1 MAKTRRNEA
10 PIIETKRLVLRRK
23 KYDDIPDMMKMFND
37 DEVREFVGGYPPR
50 DERSITGMIRHR
62 TETQWAVTLKDTGE
76 YLGEVEIVNIADDY
90 LGEIGYMFLQEHWG
104 KGFANEAVTA
114 MIEHAQ
120 NVLNLKRLYATI
132 DNKHGRSK
140 KLIEKLG
147 FELIAV
153 LPESNFYGRVADVAY
168 YSRTL

>member
-1 MAKTRRNEA
+1 MAKTRNEA

-23 KYDDIPDMMKMFND
+23 KYDDFPYMMKMFND

-50 DERSITGMIRHR
+50 DERSIKGMIRHR
-62 TETQWAVTLKDTGE
+62 IETGWAVTLKDTGE
-76 YLGEVEIVNIADDY
+76 YLGEVEIQNIVDGY

-120 NVLNLKRLYATI
+120 NVLNLKRLYASI
-132 DNKHGRSK
+132 ENKNGRSI

-153 LPESNFYGRVADVAY
+153 LPESNFYGRIADVAY